1 MGAACAGGS
10 SRIRDVALECCMFH
24 GSRMR
29 NVQGGHESCMQVPG
43 QLAPAALVSSKVLG
57 KADYN

>member
-1 MGAACAGGS
+1 
-10 SRIRDVALECCMFH
+10 MFH